1 MDKKGNFF
9 GQIWV
14 NENLLAINLLQ
25 KGFAYLDVRDT
36 DFIPELDELEK
47 AEGLARDTKTGV
59 WNSDTA
65 IELGIQD
72 AHQEEEYDEG
82 PAKATI
88 IQLNSTNGFYIRFD
102 SDESKFLEVTN
113 LLKSY
118 EESKDIMQHPL
129 KQSQVCV
136 VKCEDD

>member
-1 MDKKGNFF
+1 M
-9 GQIWV
+9 
-14 NENLLAINLLQ
+14 
-25 KGFAYLDVRDT
+25 DVRDT
-36 DFIPELDELEK
+36 DFIPEFDELEK
-47 AEGLARDTKTGV
+47 AESLARDTKTGV
-59 WNSDTA
+59 WDSDTA
-65 IELGIQD
+65 IELGIQG
-72 AHQEEEYDEG
+72 ANQEEEYDEG

-136 VKCEDD
+136 V